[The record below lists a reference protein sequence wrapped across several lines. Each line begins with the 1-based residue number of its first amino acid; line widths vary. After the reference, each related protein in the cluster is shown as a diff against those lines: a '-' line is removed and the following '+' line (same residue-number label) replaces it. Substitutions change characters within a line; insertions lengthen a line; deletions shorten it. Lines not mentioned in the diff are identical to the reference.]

1 MTPPAAVKPQRP
13 DGLMTYMASMRD
25 AVGAE
30 SGTAQTVWGCVG
42 WSSPAFQS
50 ETKSALSK

>member
-13 DGLMTYMASMRD
+13 DGLMTYMASMND